1 MKYNVI
7 NAIQK
12 HFSLS
17 AAITKKAHN
26 SGLKLTSCM
35 LALITTHSFASIP
48 AFPPIITPAPVA
60 TVPEEIITVDLPR
73 VWKPVSYRDISHPVI
88 GRKGMVVSQ
97 KRIASEVGADILR
110 QGGNA
115 VDAAVAVGFTLS
127 VVLPRAGNLGGGGF
141 MLVHLADQDKTIA
154 IDYRETAP
162 ALAYKDVFLD
172 ENGNPVIDKSL
183 TTLSASGV
191 PGTVAGLHYAL
202 EKYGTMS
209 WSEIIKPAEKIA
221 RNGFVVDDDMELLL
235 NRELDLLA
243 SNPETCKVFLKDNCQ
258 AYQAGDMLIQTDL
271 ADSLAYLQKQGAAGF
286 YQGDIAK
293 KMVAAMEQGG
303 GLITAKD
310 LTDYKVNEVAPIRG
324 TFNGFEILTM
334 PPPSSGGVHLIQML
348 NILETFDLSDIKQG
362 SAALIQLQAEI
373 FKRAYADRSTFLG
386 DPAFVD
392 VPSSGLTSKEYA
404 QALAKNIGSHK
415 VTPSTEIKEGEPSKY
430 ESPDTTHF
438 SVMDDAGNVVSNTYT
453 LNHYYGSGIVV
464 PGTGI
469 LLNNTMDDFSVKPGS
484 PNSYGLI
491 GGKANSIEANKRPL
505 SSMTPT
511 IVLKDGE
518 PYLATGTPGGSKII
532 TAVFQQLVNVL
543 YYDMN
548 ILEATI
554 APRAHHQW
562 QPDILYVERDVPAD
576 TVDLLKARGY
586 TVKKSSTQGSLQSI
600 MKFNGLFL
608 GAADPRRP
616 GAAAIAVDVLDKKAT
631 K

>member
-1 MKYNVI
+1 MNNKLI
-7 NAIQK
+7 RAIHN
-12 HFSLS
+12 HFPLNSFTTIKFRNPLL
-17 AAITKKAHN
+17 ALTGCLLAIT
-26 SGLKLTSCM
+26 
-35 LALITTHSFASIP
+35 TTHSVANTLFLLP
-48 AFPPIITPAPVA
+48 VLVPTPKPVTA
-60 TVPEEIITVDLPR
+60 PEEIITIDLPP
-73 VWKPVSYRDISHPVI
+73 VWEAVDYKDISHPVI

-97 KRIASEVGADILR
+97 KRIASEVGAEILR

-141 MLVHLADQDKTIA
+141 MLVHLAEQDKTIA

-162 ALAYKDVFLD
+162 AAAYKNVFLD
-172 ENGNPVIDKSL
+172 QEGNPIEAKSL
-183 TTLSASGV
+183 TSLSASGV

-202 EKYGTMS
+202 ENYGTMS
-209 WSEIIKPAEKIA
+209 WSEIIEPAENLA
-221 RNGFVVDDDMELLL
+221 RNGFVVDDDMERLLT
-235 NRELDLLA
+235 RELDLLA
-243 SNPETCKVFLKDNCQ
+243 SNPEACKVFLKDNCQ
-258 AYQAGDMLIQTDL
+258 PYQAGDVLIQTDL
-271 ADSLAYLQKQGAAGF
+271 ANSLAYLQKQGVAGF

-293 KMVAAMEQGG
+293 KMVAAMQQGD

-310 LTDYKVNEVAPIRG
+310 LTDYKVNEVEPIKG
-324 TFNGFEILTM
+324 TFNGYEILTM

-348 NILETFDLSDIKQG
+348 NILETFDLKTIKQG

-386 DPAFVD
+386 DPAFVE
-392 VPSSGLTSKEYA
+392 VPSSGLTSKAYA
-404 QALAKNIGSHK
+404 QAQAKSINSYKI
-415 VTPSTEIKEGEPSKY
+415 TPSSEIKEGEPAKY

-491 GGKANSIEANKRPL
+491 GGIANSIEANKRPL

-554 APRAHHQW
+554 APRVHHQW
-562 QPDILYVERDVPAD
+562 QPDILYVERNVPAD

-586 TVKKSSTQGSLQSI
+586 VVKKSATQGSLQSI

-616 GAAAIAVDVLDKKAT
+616 GAAAIAVDVIDSK
-631 K
+631 